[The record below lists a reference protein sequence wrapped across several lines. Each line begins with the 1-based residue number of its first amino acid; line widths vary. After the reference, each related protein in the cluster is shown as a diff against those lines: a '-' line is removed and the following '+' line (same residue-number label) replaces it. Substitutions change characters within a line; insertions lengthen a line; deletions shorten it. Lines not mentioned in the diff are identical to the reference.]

1 MKLALT
7 IAKLIYKIMIFSLYF
22 CEFILPK
29 QLFERSKGGALTMG
43 FMYKMAPPEYND
55 NIFSIR
61 AGMGIVFQKSLQEKQ
76 GF

>member
-1 MKLALT
+1 
-7 IAKLIYKIMIFSLYF
+7 MIFSLYF

-43 FMYKMAPPEYND
+43 FMYKMALPEYND

-61 AGMGIVFQKSLQEKQ
+61 AGMGIVFQK
-76 GF
+76 